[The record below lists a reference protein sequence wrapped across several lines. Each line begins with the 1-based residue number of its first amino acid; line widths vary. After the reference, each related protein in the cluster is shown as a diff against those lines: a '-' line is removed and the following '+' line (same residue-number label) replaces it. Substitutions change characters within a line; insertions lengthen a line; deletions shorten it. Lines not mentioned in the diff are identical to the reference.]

1 MTINDYD
8 DFIKRLFF
16 TTREM
21 NTIIRNQLAP
31 ATTGSGF
38 FTGAPADKVPR
49 FDKIILNNKQIERAH
64 SSSSQRLKKDRIAF
78 NDTLS
83 KMILDKK

>member
-1 MTINDYD
+1 MAINDYD

-16 TTREM
+16 TTREI

-31 ATTGSGF
+31 ATTKTSF

-49 FDKIILNNKQIERAH
+49 FDKIILNNKQIDRAN
-64 SSSSQRLKKDRIAF
+64 SSSSQRLNKDRIAF

-83 KMILDKK
+83 RMILDKK